1 MFYDNNIYNNKI
13 NNTNK
18 SSLDSNFQFDSQGE
32 YEDFFSS
39 SSNNN
44 GNNDDYY
51 FGFNDNYST
60 ETRYSDFKVDYL
72 SEFSKVF
79 PTFSP
84 EVNLYDEDQIKKN
97 EAGDQDL
104 PRKYT
109 VKGKKQRIRSISDR
123 KSNELIN
130 IFHTSQLSIN
140 SSILDNN
147 NFLNGKVNQED
158 ESLLGTKRGR
168 PRTKKR
174 ELKKASRCNN
184 KSIFNSI
191 NEEVEEVNEDN
202 STIEIGSENGNKKLR
217 KEKKFERLDEPFKG
231 IKSTSFK
238 ILVWDIIKQLEKK
251 RSKSNWN
258 IISNKNFRLH
268 FIVNVKKNDNREYL
282 NMSIKEIIT
291 HIYEVKIQKAIEFL
305 QGNITRNGKPLKN
318 QKKRDEN
325 IKFYEESLDLFNMAE
340 FNFDTLF
347 SEKSRIILDKTYFD
361 IINEFK
367 ESNAMKIYLQ
377 KITKSQTGQFV
388 KNFNYILK
396 KFKVYLG
403 NKNENKIR
411 RTFYNRDEII
421 LENQEDIIIIEE
433 EEFENE
439 EYSTNGLSHSFSQ

>member
-1 MFYDNNIYNNKI
+1 MTEIYIIQQTNTLDLSSQCSLTDNQDLYYEFYTTTSNNENTDSSRNSIQIEDKGDFYTEYHKNFQSNIYEEEQTKKNEGEELVIKNEDDEFEQIEQLNQLKEVKKSLKKKDSKLVMRFFNSEYSINTSSEDNNSFINNRVIQEKNLIGSKRERPISKTNESKKVSKKLKI
-13 NNTNK
+13 NNENHENIIIN
-18 SSLDSNFQFDSQGE
+18 DS
-32 YEDFFSS
+32 
-39 SSNNN
+39 
-44 GNNDDYY
+44 
-51 FGFNDNYST
+51 
-60 ETRYSDFKVDYL
+60 R
-72 SEFSKVF
+72 
-79 PTFSP
+79 
-84 EVNLYDEDQIKKN
+84 
-97 EAGDQDL
+97 
-104 PRKYT
+104 
-109 VKGKKQRIRSISDR
+109 
-123 KSNELIN
+123 
-130 IFHTSQLSIN
+130 
-140 SSILDNN
+140 
-147 NFLNGKVNQED
+147 
-158 ESLLGTKRGR
+158 
-168 PRTKKR
+168 
-174 ELKKASRCNN
+174 
-184 KSIFNSI
+184 
-191 NEEVEEVNEDN
+191 DN
-202 STIEIGSENGNKKLR
+202 STIKNDSEKSTKR
-217 KEKKFERLDEPFKG
+217 IKKEKKFQRLDEPFKG

-238 ILVWDIIKQLEKK
+238 ALFLDEIKKLEKK

-258 IISNKNFRLH
+258 IISNMIKNFRLH

-421 LENQEDIIIIEE
+421 LENQEDNIIIEE